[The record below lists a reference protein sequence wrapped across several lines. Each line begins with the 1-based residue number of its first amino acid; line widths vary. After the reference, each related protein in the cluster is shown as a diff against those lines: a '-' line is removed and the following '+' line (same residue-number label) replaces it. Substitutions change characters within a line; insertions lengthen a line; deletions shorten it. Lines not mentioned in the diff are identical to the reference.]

1 VGVADRSRSRV
12 PQRLFNRV
20 VLVLFRLRRGRL
32 RFRGVPT
39 LVLHT
44 TGRRT
49 GRPRR
54 TPLLYLDVGDG
65 TWAVVGSN
73 GGDDRTPAWVHN
85 LAARPDAEVEIG
97 GARRA
102 VHATV
107 AADERRAVLWPRLVA
122 AYADYD
128 SYQRKTDRRIP
139 VLVLTPT

>member
-1 VGVADRSRSRV
+1 VVDRSRARV
-12 PQRLFNRV
+12 PQRLANRL
-20 VLVLFRLRRGRL
+20 VLVLFRLRRGRV

-65 TWAVVGSN
+65 TWAIVGSN
-73 GGDDRTPAWVHN
+73 GGDDRTPAWVLN
-85 LAARPDAEVEIG
+85 LAADADVEVEVG

-107 AADERRAVLWPRLVA
+107 APDDRRAQLWPRFVA
-122 AYADYD
+122 AYGDYAT
-128 SYQRKTDRRIP
+128 YQARTDRQIP
-139 VLVLTPT
+139 VVLLTPKG